1 MGTITHN
8 LQGMNANRQLNI
20 TTGRKAD
27 AAEKLSSGYRINRA
41 ADDASGLA
49 ISEKMRK
56 QIRGLSQG
64 VDNTKDGI
72 SLCQVADSALSDVH
86 DMLHR
91 ITELSIQA
99 ANGTMSE
106 LERKDIQGEIT
117 HLISEVSR
125 IGETTTF
132 NGIHIFDIAGKTK
145 EEVVDMELIKSPS
158 AANGYMSEAYE
169 DGGNFYYAASMDF
182 SALNTAN
189 IAKLFDKSFSFT
201 CSQSCPETFEFK
213 FVNGGGSKFVNPGSA
228 NQRVPHYYEIDIQG
242 MTDGSQI
249 ANALFD
255 FVYKNPASA
264 SGGLSGNEVKVSHSN
279 ILVKTGNDKLVIRA
293 VSPSFSSAAD
303 AIASAE
309 NQYKGSQYGQTDFA
323 EVTGSTETR
332 ITNILPIQYGADE
345 GDMME
350 LEVER
355 MNAFL
360 IGISDINVTTVKG
373 CNQAL
378 GKTKNALEAINRQR
392 SKIGSQQNR
401 LEHTIANEDNIV
413 ENTAASESRIRD
425 TDMAEVMVMHSMV
438 NILQQAGQSV
448 LAQANQSNQGVINL
462 LR

>member
-169 DGGNFYYAASMDF
+169 DGGNFYYAA
-182 SALNTAN
+182 
-189 IAKLFDKSFSFT
+189 KS
-201 CSQSCPETFEFK
+201 
-213 FVNGGGSKFVNPGSA
+213 
-228 NQRVPHYYEIDIQG
+228 
-242 MTDGSQI
+242 
-249 ANALFD
+249 
-255 FVYKNPASA
+255 
-264 SGGLSGNEVKVSHSN
+264 
-279 ILVKTGNDKLVIRA
+279 
-293 VSPSFSSAAD
+293 
-303 AIASAE
+303 
-309 NQYKGSQYGQTDFA
+309 
-323 EVTGSTETR
+323 
-332 ITNILPIQYGADE
+332 GA
-345 GDMME
+345 
-350 LEVER
+350 
-355 MNAFL
+355 
-360 IGISDINVTTVKG
+360 
-373 CNQAL
+373 
-378 GKTKNALEAINRQR
+378 
-392 SKIGSQQNR
+392 
-401 LEHTIANEDNIV
+401 
-413 ENTAASESRIRD
+413 
-425 TDMAEVMVMHSMV
+425 
-438 NILQQAGQSV
+438 
-448 LAQANQSNQGVINL
+448 
-462 LR
+462 

>member
-1 MGTITHN
+1 MSSITHN
-8 LQGMNANRQLNI
+8 LPGMNANRQLNI

-27 AAEKLSSGYRINRA
+27 RAEKLSSGYRINRA

-72 SLCQVADSALSDVH
+72 SLCQVADSALADVH

-106 LERKDIQGEIT
+106 LERKDIQAEIT

-145 EEVVDMELIKSPS
+145 EEIVDMELIKSPS
-158 AANGYMSEAYE
+158 AANGYMSEAF
-169 DGGNFYYAASMDF
+169 DDNGTFYYAASMDF
-182 SALNTAN
+182 SGINMAN
-189 IAKLFDKSFSFT
+189 ITKLIDKSFSFT

-213 FVNGGGSKFVNPGSA
+213 FVNGGGSKFVNSGSY

-249 ANALFD
+249 ANELFD
-255 FVYKNPASA
+255 FVHNNPASS
-264 SGGLSGNEVKVSHSN
+264 SGGLSGNEVSVSHSN
-279 ILVKTGNDKLVIRA
+279 ILVKTGNDTLVIRA
-293 VSPSFSSAAD
+293 TYPSFSNAAD

-332 ITNILPIQYGADE
+332 ITNILPIQFGADE
-345 GDMME
+345 GEMME

-378 GKTKNALEAINRQR
+378 GKTRDALEAINRQR

-413 ENTAASESRIRD
+413 ENTSASESRIRD
-425 TDMAEVMVMHSMV
+425 TDMAEAMVLHSMV

-448 LAQANQSNQGVINL
+448 LAQANQSNQGVISL

>member
-106 LERKDIQGEIT
+106 LERKDIT

-169 DGGNFYYAASMDF
+169 DGGYFYYAASMDF
-182 SALNTAN
+182 SGLITAN
-189 IAKLFDKSFSFT
+189 
-201 CSQSCPETFEFK
+201 
-213 FVNGGGSKFVNPGSA
+213 
-228 NQRVPHYYEIDIQG
+228 
-242 MTDGSQI
+242 
-249 ANALFD
+249 
-255 FVYKNPASA
+255 
-264 SGGLSGNEVKVSHSN
+264 
-279 ILVKTGNDKLVIRA
+279 
-293 VSPSFSSAAD
+293 
-303 AIASAE
+303 
-309 NQYKGSQYGQTDFA
+309 FA
-323 EVTGSTETR
+323 
-332 ITNILPIQYGADE
+332 
-345 GDMME
+345 
-350 LEVER
+350 
-355 MNAFL
+355 
-360 IGISDINVTTVKG
+360 
-373 CNQAL
+373 
-378 GKTKNALEAINRQR
+378 
-392 SKIGSQQNR
+392 
-401 LEHTIANEDNIV
+401 
-413 ENTAASESRIRD
+413 
-425 TDMAEVMVMHSMV
+425 
-438 NILQQAGQSV
+438 
-448 LAQANQSNQGVINL
+448 
-462 LR
+462 

>member
-8 LQGMNANRQLNI
+8 LPGMNADRQLNI
-20 TTGRKAD
+20 TTSRKAD
-27 AAEKLSSGYRINRA
+27 TAEKLSSGYRINRA

-72 SLCQVADSALSDVH
+72 SLCQVADSALADVH

-106 LERKDIQGEIT
+106 LERKDIQAEIT

-145 EEVVDMELIKSPS
+145 EEIVDMELIKSPS
-158 AANGYMSEAYE
+158 AANGYMSEAY
-169 DGGNFYYAASMDF
+169 DDNGTFYYAASMDF
-182 SALNTAN
+182 SGINAAN

-201 CSQSCPETFEFK
+201 CSQSCAETFEFK
-213 FVNGGGSKFVNPGSA
+213 FVNGGGSKFVNSGSY

-242 MTDGSQI
+242 MTDGRQI
-249 ANALFD
+249 VNELFD
-255 FVYKNPASA
+255 FVYNNPASA

-293 VSPSFSSAAD
+293 VSPPFTSAAD
-303 AIASAE
+303 AIASAG
-309 NQYKGSQYGQTDFA
+309 NKYSGSQYGQTDFA
-323 EVTGSTETR
+323 QVTGSTETR
-332 ITNILPIQYGADE
+332 ITNILPIQYGADKGE
-345 GDMME
+345 MME

-413 ENTAASESRIRD
+413 ENTTASESRIRD
-425 TDMAEVMVMHSMV
+425 TDMAEVMVLHSMV
-438 NILQQAGQSV
+438 NILQQAGQSM
-448 LAQANQSNQGVINL
+448 LAQANKSNQGVISL